1 MSTETKCNNL
11 WYGSN
16 DFITNHIIEKRKRV
30 MGNFPLFSLL
40 LHFQDTVPEI
50 FCVIVYVWVYVFMYH
65 DIYVT
70 GICIGYHN
78 VGNENSSRLMLA
90 NLLSGSVESDPL
102 PLFVSKVLLEHNAH
116 SFVYYLW

>member
-1 MSTETKCNNL
+1 
-11 WYGSN
+11 
-16 DFITNHIIEKRKRV
+16 
-30 MGNFPLFSLL
+30 
-40 LHFQDTVPEI
+40 
-50 FCVIVYVWVYVFMYH
+50 MYD

-102 PLFVSKVLLEHNAH
+102 PLFVSKFYWNTMLIHLYIICGNFHAITADLSMACEKLCPLEKN
-116 SFVYYLW
+116 LPPDLDIIT